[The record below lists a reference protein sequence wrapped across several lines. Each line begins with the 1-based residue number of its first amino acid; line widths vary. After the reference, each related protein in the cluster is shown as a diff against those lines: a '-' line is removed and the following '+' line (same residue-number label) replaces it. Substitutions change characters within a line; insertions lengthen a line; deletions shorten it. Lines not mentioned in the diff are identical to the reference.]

1 MKSTM
6 IKAKQ
11 ILQILFLFIILLEI
25 VTNNIRKLDDNRRS
39 LRKLEVKDESGSSE
53 SSESGSSESSESGS
67 SESES
72 SDSQEQSGKK
82 EINLCEETQPSKGIK
97 EECFHGPEI
106 PSGEICCYMTIK
118 YETND
123 HYACTAVNRDLD
135 SIKNKIQE
143 IKKNYQ
149 GSKSIYIDCNSSLIK
164 ISLISFILFFII

>member
-1 MKSTM
+1 M

-39 LRKLEVKDESGSSE
+39 LRKLEVKD
-53 SSESGSSESSESGS
+53 ESGSSESSESGS